1 MSSYTAKCMCG
12 AVAVEVEG
20 EPVAM
25 GICHCKDC
33 RAWSASPVNGFA
45 VWPIGNMTVS
55 AGEDQIESYTS
66 SKDNER
72 AWCKTCGGHIYHIAG
87 PLGVVDVYAGLVEG
101 LEFKPGLHVNYESTI
116 MSMKDGLPKFKDFPE
131 DLGGSGETLPE

>member
-1 MSSYTAKCMCG
+1 MSRLRWESAT
-12 AVAVEVEG
+12 V
-20 EPVAM
+20 
-25 GICHCKDC
+25 KDC

-55 AGEDQIESYTS
+55 AGEDQIASYTS

-101 LEFKPGLHVNYESTI
+101 LEFKPGLHVNYESTV
-116 MSMKDGLPKFKDFPE
+116 MPMKDGLPKFKDFPE
-131 DLGGSGETLPE
+131 DFGGSGETLPE

>member
-1 MSSYTAKCMCG
+1 MCG
-12 AVAVEVEG
+12 TVAVEVEG

-25 GICHCKDC
+25 GICHCKN
-33 RAWSASPVNGFA
+33 RRTWSASPVNGFA

-55 AGEDQIESYTS
+55 TGEDQIASYTS
-66 SKDNER
+66 SKDSER

-101 LEFKPGLHVNYESTI
+101 LEFKPGLYMNYESTI
-116 MSMKDGLPKFKDFPE
+116 MPMKGGLPKVKDFPE
-131 DLGGSGETLPE
+131 DFGGSGETLPE

>member
-45 VWPIGNMTVS
+45 VWPIDKMTVS

-72 AWCKTCGGHIYHIAG
+72 VWCKTCGGHIYHVAG

-101 LEFKPGLHVNYESTI
+101 LDFQPALHVNYESTI
-116 MSMKDGLPKFKDFPE
+116 MPMKDGLPKFKDFPE
-131 DLGGSGETLPE
+131 DFGGSGETLPE

>member
-1 MSSYTAKCMCG
+1 MSGYTAKCMCG
-12 AVAVEVEG
+12 TVAVEVEG

-45 VWPIGNMTVS
+45 VWPIGTMTVS
-55 AGEDQIESYTS
+55 AGEDQIASYTS

-72 AWCKTCGGHIYHIAG
+72 AWCETCGGHIYHIAG

-101 LEFKPGLHVNYESTI
+101 LEFKPGLHVNYESTV
-116 MSMKDGLPKFKDFPE
+116 MPMKDGLPKFKDFAE
-131 DLGGSGETLPE
+131 DFGGSGETLPE